1 MRMGNSE
8 LIGCDLAWKRD
19 GADWL
24 LLHKR
29 RRMGRVAP
37 DSEHR
42 GVYRVVLSRGRLSD
56 MANLSW
62 AKDAA
67 LAAAI
72 RELEYE
78 ARDMLTGPH
87 QHQISL
93 QSRGDNHRA
102 TDPPKRPEKR
112 GSLPATAPL
121 MHFESDPLGL
131 IPSSMNT
138 NPESLTALSS
148 L

>member
-1 MRMGNSE
+1 MKQSDISE
-8 LIGCDLAWKRD
+8 LIGRELAWKRD
-19 GADWL
+19 GADWV

-37 DSEHR
+37 DHEH
-42 GVYRVVLSRGRLSD
+42 GGMYRVVLSRGRLSD

-78 ARDMLTGPH
+78 ARDK
-87 QHQISL
+87 
-93 QSRGDNHRA
+93 RRHRA
-102 TDPPKRPEKR
+102 INPPKCPVKG
-112 GSLPATAPL
+112 GSLPL
-121 MHFESDPLGL
+121 GESLIHFSSDPLTS
-131 IPSSMNT
+131 IPSRMNA
-138 NPESLTALSS
+138 NPESLTAYSS
-148 L
+148 ATF